1 MMPSVKE
8 QLVTFGAAAFL
19 ALWIWFSSDEDAVSG
34 GGLPLLSKLGFG
46 VAAVVLG
53 GRFIMSALQFDDRTI
68 THWLLRSV
76 GFGMGFFLLQAIK
89 DDDPFPSPAVISLLS
104 GAVVFG
110 LMLGWLIPPRKV
122 LGGTLTPVPGTD
134 QAVRIAALVIPTFLL
149 SLAPVLERKENVL
162 LTLILAMVVATPG
175 AERWSDIRWCHWMSM
190 AIGVAA
196 LLTGLFAAR

>member
-1 MMPSVKE
+1 MPSVKE
-8 QLVTFGAAAFL
+8 QLVTFGAAAFF
-19 ALWIWFSSDEDAVSG
+19 ALWIWFSSDEDAVAG

-46 VAAVVLG
+46 VAAMVFGV
-53 GRFIMSALQFDDRTI
+53 RFMEAAVRFSDRTI
-68 THWLLRSV
+68 THWLLRSA
-76 GFGMGFFLLQAIK
+76 GFGTWFFLLTAIK
-89 DDDPFPSPAVISLLS
+89 NDTPLPSRAAIGEIA

-110 LMLGWLIPPRKV
+110 LMMGWLIPPRKV

-175 AERWSDIRWCHWMSM
+175 AERWSDIRWYHWMSM

>member
-1 MMPSVKE
+1 MPSVKE

-19 ALWIWFSSDEDAVSG
+19 ALWIWFSSDEDAVAG

-46 VAAVVLG
+46 VAAIVLG
-53 GRFIMSALQFDDRTI
+53 GRFILSAMRFDDRTI

-76 GFGMGFFLLQAIK
+76 GFGMVFFLLQAIQ

-134 QAVRIAALVIPTFLL
+134 QAVRIAALVIATFVL

-162 LTLILAMVVATPG
+162 FTLILAMMGATPG
-175 AERWSDIRWCHWMSM
+175 AERWSDIRWYHWMSM